1 MVLKV
6 DLDIV
11 QINLSVQNI
20 QNEVSSPSISKNNT

>member
-11 QINLSVQNI
+11 QIYLSVQNI